1 MANLNQPSK
10 IYCNAKK
17 AWNSVVETNSANPFE
32 LQLQLD
38 LHKRLLSIFQPG
50 NYWYFVFNLHE
61 ATFEFVSQGIV
72 PVLGYNPEEID
83 THLYI
88 NNIHPDDKPYFLQF
102 EQYITVFFKELPY
115 DKIQNYKV
123 QYDFRHKT
131 KNNQYIRVL
140 HQIVVIEY
148 DEKNLYRSLVL
159 DTDITHIKY
168 EGEPVLSIIGLEGEQ
183 SYYKIQNFNTKVAKS
198 YDLFTRKERQIL
210 KLIVE
215 NESTKEIADRLFI
228 SSHTVNAHRKN
239 ILRKANV
246 KTPVEL
252 VCKAI
257 REGWI

>member
-1 MANLNQPSK
+1 MANLNQPSR

-17 AWNSVVETNSANPFE
+17 AWNSVVKTNSANPFE

-38 LHKRLLSIFQPG
+38 LHKRLFSIFQPG
-50 NYWYFVFNLHE
+50 NYWYFVFNLYE

-72 PVLGYNPEEID
+72 PVLGYTPEEID
-83 THLYI
+83 IHLYI
-88 NNIHPDDKPYFLQF
+88 NNIHPDDKSYFLQF
-102 EQYITVFFKELPY
+102 EQYITGFFKELPY

-131 KNNQYIRVL
+131 QNNQYIRIL

-159 DTDITHIKY
+159 DTDITHIKS
-168 EGEPVLSIIGLEGEQ
+168 EGDPTLSIMGLEGDP
-183 SYYKIQNFNTKVAKS
+183 SYYNIQNFNTKAAKS
-198 YDLFTRKERQIL
+198 YDLFTLKERQIL

-215 NESTKEIADRLFI
+215 NKSTKEIADRLFI
-228 SSHTVNAHRKN
+228 SLHTVNAHRKN
-239 ILRKANV
+239 ILKKANV
-246 KTPVEL
+246 KTPVGL